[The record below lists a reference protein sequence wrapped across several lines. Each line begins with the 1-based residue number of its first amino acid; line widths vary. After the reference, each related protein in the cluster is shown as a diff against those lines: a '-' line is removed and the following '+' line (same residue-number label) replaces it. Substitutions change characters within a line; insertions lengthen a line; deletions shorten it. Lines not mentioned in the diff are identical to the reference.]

1 MRKNTPR
8 TPLLHILRSMTADQR
23 SEFAMLA
30 GTTVSYTY
38 QLAGC
43 NRKSCRAGLTKGL
56 ADASMMM
63 AAKYGTPVIS
73 MEQIATMCLLPDLM
87 G

>member
-8 TPLLHILRSMTADQR
+8 TPLLHILRGMTPDQR

-30 GTTVSYTY
+30 GTTVSYAY

-43 NRKSCRAGLTKGL
+43 NRKSCRASLTKGL
-56 ADASMMM
+56 ADASVTM
-63 AAKYGTPVIS
+63 AAKYGTPTIT